1 MIAIKVRILYGVL
14 CSFII
19 GNPLVFRKNYERA
32 SFFLEVGF
40 TQANCDYR
48 SEAICYKEAFE
59 DLLNQVISC
68 SDGIVGPCIFESG
81 EVFTNYTLCSEEK
94 SARLTGSCI
103 DTNITRREAKLCKCM
118 CQQRCIDDRLVHAVK
133 QINCRSLELL
143 EGLICLKE
151 NILHNVLN
159 CCMFTMNYPLL
170 IEHIIREAK
179 LYQKYIMYLEQ
190 GKDCVQ
196 EDLRDIELF
205 WNQIMMEHALF
216 IRGLLDPTENDL
228 IMTADDFADEYAKLL
243 EEARCMTQR
252 TMQGLTSKTLKETMK
267 YRDFKLAGT
276 KGINECEIRSLILP
290 LLADHVLRE
299 ANHYIRILEEEQ
311 TSC

>member
-1 MIAIKVRILYGVL
+1 MEYYVVSSLEIHLFFARIMKEHSL
-14 CSFII
+14 
-19 GNPLVFRKNYERA
+19 
-32 SFFLEVGF
+32 FLEVGF
-40 TQANCDYR
+40 TQANGDYR

-59 DLLNQVISC
+59 DLLTQVIRC

-81 EVFTNYTLCSEEK
+81 EVFTDYTLCSEEK
-94 SARLTGSCI
+94 TSILTGSCI
-103 DTNITRREAKLCKCM
+103 DTNITRREADLAKRSM
-118 CQQRCIDDRLVHAVK
+118 SCQRIIDNHLVKSVR
-133 QINCRSLELL
+133 QINCRCLELL

-151 NILHNVLN
+151 NVLHNVLN

-179 LYQKYIMYLEQ
+179 LYQKYIMYLEN
-190 GKDCVQ
+190 GSSCVQ

-228 IMTADDFADEYAKLL
+228 ILTADDFANDYANLL
-243 EEARCMTQR
+243 EEAGRMTQR
-252 TMQGLTSKTLKETMK
+252 TIDSVTNKTLEETIK

-276 KGINECEIRSLILP
+276 KGINDCEIRSLILP

-299 ANHYIRILEEEQ
+299 ANHYIRILEQEQ